1 MPARKSWRARRRSS
15 TRAGRKPVKTS
26 RIARASPARRTRERP
41 RPGGDPERVDDAQVH
56 EPHAWRLA
64 RCRPEPGEVEDIH
77 EQPRDGQQ
85 RCDVR
90 GRPVGVQYERSD
102 ESDHGGSCQQDDR
115 CERGIHRE
123 CDSTRCEAPVGDW
136 RHLAGSRDLGSRASA
151 EQAAGATLD
160 GVVESVH
167 AVADATGRL
176 LGKRLRLP
184 LDRSAQLGARQ
195 DIREREPE
203 CGVVKDSLGEVERQL
218 ALQRVGQRALESGT
232 GQDLRDDS
240 LGPLALARRQTL
252 RFELGARR
260 APRLPL
266 AR

>member
-1 MPARKSWRARRRSS
+1 MAPVGSELIRGVEDEGAGEEVLEGAPPVVDEGRQEAREEEQDREGEPDEAHQGAS
-15 TRAGRKPVKTS
+15 RAGWGS
-26 RIARASPARRTRERP
+26 
-41 RPGGDPERVDDAQVH
+41 GRVDDAQVH

-90 GRPVGVQYERSD
+90 GRPVGVPYEGSD
-102 ESDHGGSCQQDDR
+102 ESDHGGSCQEDDR

-123 CDSTRCEAPVGDW
+123 CDSARREAPVGDW
-136 RHLAGSRDLGSRASA
+136 RRLAGSRDLGSRASA

-184 LDRSAQLGARQ
+184 LDRSAHLGARQ
-195 DIREREPE
+195 NIRERELE
-203 CGVVKDSLGEVERQL
+203 CGVVEGF
-218 ALQRVGQRALESGT
+218 
-232 GQDLRDDS
+232 
-240 LGPLALARRQTL
+240 AR
-252 RFELGARR
+252 
-260 APRLPL
+260 
-266 AR
+266 